1 MTYEELYADWKYL
14 FKHVGFADDMTGA
27 YVDSE
32 DLDELLKSPTK
43 ATAKKCLNRQID
55 YWFQAGIQFDCDL
68 KGKSIFD
75 LIKDYPK
82 IKEIA
87 ERHFADLGNCP
98 CPFVKPAN

>member
-14 FKHVGFADDMTGA
+14 FKRVGCADDMTGA

-32 DLDELLKSPTK
+32 DLDDLLKSPTK

-55 YWFQAGIQFDCDL
+55 YWFQTGIQFDDDL

-75 LIKDYPK
+75 LIEDHPK

-87 ERHFADLGNCP
+87 ERHCADLENCP
-98 CPFVKPAN
+98 DPFVKPC